1 MVEFNVLSIE
11 AMPLDVMHLRVQR
24 NISVYNTFPVK
35 CGATHF
41 TGTLNGYHFDALVF
55 GEHTECPDYELGDSR
70 ISKLWLK
77 SLTDH
82 RVVANFDRGWD
93 IRPTTKIAAA
103 IVDFLTAGLAEHV
116 YHK

>member
-11 AMPLDVMHLRVQR
+11 AIPLDVMHLRAQR

-41 TGTLNGYHFDALVF
+41 TGTLNGHRFDALVF
-55 GEHTECPDYELGDSR
+55 SAHAECPDYELGDSR
-70 ISKLWLK
+70 ISKLWLQ
-77 SLTDH
+77 SLADH

-93 IRPTTKIAAA
+93 IRPTTKTATA
-103 IVDFLTAGLAEHV
+103 IVDFLAAGLADCV
-116 YHK
+116 YHE